1 MMVQTGN
8 RCGNVM
14 IEIQLFLYKKPRLQF
29 HLRILIKLTFAMVK
43 ALE

>member
-1 MMVQTGN
+1 
-8 RCGNVM
+8 M